1 MYFSLFTFKYKSYW
15 ASLVA
20 QTTCKDYLKW
30 QRIHLQCR
38 RPGVDP
44 WVGKIPWRR
53 EQQPTPVFTPRES
66 PWTEE
71 PDGLQSMGSQRV
83 GHNCM
88 IKH

>member
-1 MYFSLFTFKYKSYW
+1 MYFSLFTFKYQSYW

-20 QTTCKDYLKW
+20 QTTCKDYHKW

-53 EQQPTPVFTPRES
+53 EQQPTPVFMLRES